1 MGRRACPTEMT
12 RQFPDSPLWMLGS
25 KGFQDLKCTTSARQR
40 LCHDTLL
47 HSYPEE
53 EEHPS
58 MDNHVSRHSCSHLT
72 SVCTQPGVL
81 PSGGSLLHLVWK
93 GGIPVRIKLT
103 EYHCA
108 CQQLTPNKVHT
119 GKID

>member
-1 MGRRACPTEMT
+1 
-12 RQFPDSPLWMLGS
+12 MLGS
-25 KGFQDLKCTTSARQR
+25 KGFQDLKCTTSASQR

-58 MDNHVSRHSCSHLT
+58 MDNHVSMHSCSHLT

-81 PSGGSLLHLVWK
+81 PSAGSLLQLVSK
-93 GGIPVRIKLT
+93 KRTPARITLT
-103 EYHCA
+103 EYHCG
-108 CQQLTPNKVHT
+108 CHHLPPNILVRRR
-119 GKID
+119 IDSEQGL

>member
-1 MGRRACPTEMT
+1 
-12 RQFPDSPLWMLGS
+12 MLGS
-25 KGFQDLKCTTSARQR
+25 KGFQDLKCTTSASQR

-81 PSGGSLLHLVWK
+81 PSGGSLLHLVCK
-93 GGIPVRIKLT
+93 RGIPVHIKVT
-103 EYHCA
+103 EYHCG
-108 CQQLTPNKVHT
+108 CQHLCQNILYRV
-119 GKID
+119 KIEC